1 MPIKDNVTCK
11 ICKLL
16 PNQRRP
22 GPTPHS
28 HLHSPALRPSQLPWW
43 SHGAQAVRP
52 LGTLGLREM
61 ASPKPPRSAEVG
73 GDSEG
78 PFCPLLLC
86 TPFAPGPWVSRVA
99 AARPGGGNV
108 PGQILALL
116 SQVSHPR
123 GSVLMSL
130 NPGSLFSAP
139 GNSHTG
145 ADTLCPRSLGSSSS
159 VTTDQLLETV

>member
-1 MPIKDNVTCK
+1 MPDILFRMPIKDNVTCK

-28 HLHSPALRPSQLPWW
+28 HLHSPALRPSQLPWR

-86 TPFAPGPWVSRVA
+86 TPFAPGPWVSPHLRSSASTVK
-99 AARPGGGNV
+99 
-108 PGQILALL
+108 ALL
-116 SQVSHPR
+116 SQGWKHRPPR
-123 GSVLMSL
+123 RAHRPPARLGLPAPPAQSRGGLLEV
-130 NPGSLFSAP
+130 SAP
-139 GNSHTG
+139 
-145 ADTLCPRSLGSSSS
+145 AARTLAS
-159 VTTDQLLETV
+159 T